1 VFWVFTDVAL
11 YPIFVLSQSKNN
23 CKMKASKFNNKANR
37 ELAFSK
43 GSTLISYSNNP
54 GDSLRE
60 KALELHAQGR
70 VVYYENTKKGS
81 YLYEVNA

>member
-1 VFWVFTDVAL
+1 
-11 YPIFVLSQSKNN
+11 
-23 CKMKASKFNNKANR
+23 MKASKFNNKANR

-70 VVYYENTKKGS
+70 VVYYEKSKKGIH
-81 YLYEVNA
+81 LYEVNA